1 MGLRIPFFAA
11 LATGILLSTC
21 IHAQQSRPTAPNQRE
36 PLYIAP
42 SAKGGWKVKS
52 TETRGTFSILESV
65 VQPGTGPEP
74 HRHSKEDEAFYILEG
89 QYEFRVGKQVIQ
101 AAAGAFL
108 FAPRGIPH
116 TYRNVGTT
124 PSRHLTFI
132 SPGWLEKF
140 FEERAAL
147 TKEIPTTDPAYPA
160 RYKSLTEKYGLEYSA
175 DWVFPPKTPE

>member
-1 MGLRIPFFAA
+1 MELRIPFFAA
-11 LATGILLSTC
+11 FVLGILLSTC
-21 IHAQQSRPTAPNQRE
+21 IHAQQIKPTAQTQRE
-36 PLYIAP
+36 PIYIAP

-52 TETRGTFSILESV
+52 NETRGAFSIVEVV

-101 AAAGAFL
+101 AAAGSFL

-124 PSRHLTFI
+124 PS
-132 SPGWLEKF
+132 
-140 FEERAAL
+140 
-147 TKEIPTTDPAYPA
+147 
-160 RYKSLTEKYGLEYSA
+160 
-175 DWVFPPKTPE
+175 